1 MKALINKLLQW
12 MGLAP
17 TEKDKRATALVMSS
31 LGKNKEYEPPKKPDE
46 IGIYSPNYQA
56 KVRKSPVN
64 SSGSVY
70 NSSSSRPAQNNSG
83 SSIRKNE
90 DDMIDAMTTHAML
103 GYCGG
108 LATAAALSSLQSS
121 SAASDSC
128 YSSSSSSDSY
138 SSCDSG
144 SSSSSDW

>member
-12 MGLAP
+12 LGLAP
-17 TEKDKRATALVMSS
+17 TEKDKRASTIIMGS
-31 LGKNKEYEPPKKPDE
+31 LGKNKEYEPPKKPEE

-70 NSSSSRPAQNNSG
+70 SSTTRNVQGNHS

-90 DDMIDAMTTHAML
+90 DDMMDVAMTSALL
-103 GYCGG
+103 GYGGG
-108 LATAAALSSLQSS
+108 LASAAVLSSLQSS

-138 SSCDSG
+138 SSYDSG